1 MNAPQRLYLRT
12 PGLADAAQTFLASGV
27 LNPGPLWIVDT
38 AARRFGEDDPWNL
51 LALALVLQAQDR
63 GHVGLDLQHAPAAL
77 PIPEHILELERDE
90 GAELAPRPAWPEGLA
105 AWERRVL
112 GSGMVVGSDAR
123 PFVANPRPGGG
134 TLILSQR
141 MAREQERL
149 VQALVTLAEAPPQ
162 LEIPGQDLDG
172 AIARLFPKEP
182 QGQGALALR
191 AAAARCLTVITGGPG
206 TGKTWSIKRLLALL
220 LEREAEGRALR
231 VVLAAP
237 TGKAAVRMTEA
248 MGEDLDEL
256 LVAEPIKERLKAL
269 PAQTVHKLLRIR
281 PDSGATRYGKDEAL
295 PADLVVVDEAS
306 MLDLVLMRKLVE
318 AVAPGAR
325 LVLLGDRDQL
335 ASVEAG
341 TVLADIVGGHFEGRD
356 GPLQGRIVPFHV
368 NYRSKDAPTVA
379 AIGAAI
385 QSKQE
390 DQIHRAVALMTGTQR
405 IADDPKPDRV
415 RWLEPQPVDGRPEKA
430 LLEAL
435 ADPYFAEGE
444 DEGYAHML
452 AELLR
457 VGSRKALRDPVTQ
470 RALLDALDHYRVLA
484 VHRRG
489 PLGVS
494 GLLRSLGERVRAHVL
509 QGWQSRPTRDGSEPN
524 REKRDK
530 EQLPT
535 RGGLWLGQ
543 PVLVTQNAYDVDLR
557 NGDIGLVLPT
567 REHELAVV
575 FPVSRAGSRQ
585 VRAVPIPRLPAHMG
599 ALAMTVHKSQ
609 GSQFDHVALVLAGR
623 KSPIQTRELVY
634 TAVTRAKVRVSW
646 VGEEDELLEA
656 LRTPVGRVSG
666 LCGLL
671 R

>member
-12 PGLADAAQTFLASGV
+12 PGLADAAETFLASGV

-38 AARRFGEDDPWNL
+38 AARRFGEVDTKIL

-77 PIPEHILELERDE
+77 PVPEHLRDVD
-90 GAELAPRPAWPEGLA
+90 GDDPAESVSEPEWPSDLA
-105 AWERRVL
+105 AWEQRVL
-112 GSGMVVGSDAR
+112 ASGMVGPSAR
-123 PFVANPRPGGG
+123 PFVANPRAGGG
-134 TLILSQR
+134 TLVLSQR

-149 VQALVTLAEAPPQ
+149 AQALVGLAEAEPT
-162 LEIPGQDLDG
+162 LEIPGEALAD
-172 AIARLFPKEP
+172 AITRLFPKEP
-182 QGQGALALR
+182 EGQGAQALR
-191 AAAARCLTVITGGPG
+191 AASARCLTVITGGPG
-206 TGKTWSIKRLLALL
+206 TGKTWSIKRLLAVL
-220 LEREAEGRALR
+220 LEREADGRALR
-231 VVLAAP
+231 IVLAAP

-248 MGEDLDEL
+248 MGEDLAELPVADE
-256 LVAEPIKERLKAL
+256 IKERLKDL

-281 PDSGATRYGKDEAL
+281 PDSGATRYGKDEPL
-295 PADLVVVDEAS
+295 PADVVVVDEAS

-341 TVLADIVGGHFEGRD
+341 TVLADIVGGHFEGRE
-356 GPLQGRIVPFHV
+356 GPLKGRIVPFSV
-368 NYRSKDAPTVA
+368 NYRSKHAPTVA

-385 QSKQE
+385 QSKEPAQLG
-390 DQIHRAVALMTGTQR
+390 RAVALMTGRER
-405 IADDPKPDRV
+405 IDADPVPGRL
-415 RWLEPQPVDGRPEKA
+415 RWLEPHPVDGRPDK
-430 LLEAL
+430 
-435 ADPYFAEGE
+435 
-444 DEGYAHML
+444 
-452 AELLR
+452 
-457 VGSRKALRDPVTQ
+457 
-470 RALLDALDHYRVLA
+470 ALLDALAAPYLEDGGGYADMVAKRLVAGGRGALRDDQRELLDALDRYRVLA

-494 GLLRSLGERVRAHVL
+494 GLLRTIGDRVRAHVNL
-509 QGWQSRPTRDGSEPN
+509 AWQSRPTRDGSPAN
-524 REKRDK
+524 AEKRAKDL
-530 EQLPT
+530 LPT

-567 REHELAVV
+567 GEHELAVV
-575 FPVSRAGSRQ
+575 FPVSRAGSRE

-623 KSPIQTRELVY
+623 ASPIQTRELVY
-634 TAVTRAKVRVSW
+634 TAVTRAMSRVSW
-646 VGEEDELLEA
+646 VGAEDELLDA
-656 LRTPVGRVSG
+656 LERPVGRVSG
-666 LCGLL
+666 LGGEVWD
-671 R
+671 

>member
-27 LNPGPLWIVDT
+27 LSPGPLWIVDT
-38 AARRFGEDDPWNL
+38 AARRFGEDDPEIL

-63 GHVGLDLQHAPAAL
+63 GHVGLDLRHAPEAL
-77 PIPEHILELERDE
+77 PIPEHIPEQEQ
-90 GAELAPRPAWPEGLA
+90 GAEPTPSPAWPADLA
-105 AWERRVL
+105 AWELRVL
-112 GSGMVVGSDAR
+112 GSGMVGPRAR

-141 MAREQERL
+141 VAREQERL
-149 VQALVTLAEAPPQ
+149 VQALVALAEAPPQ
-162 LEIPGQDLDG
+162 LEIPEQDLDG

-220 LEREAEGRALR
+220 LERESEGRALR

-256 LVAEPIKERLKAL
+256 PIAEPIQERLEAL

-281 PDSGATRYGKDEAL
+281 PDSGATRYGKDEPL

-341 TVLADIVGGHFEGRD
+341 TVLADIVGGHFEGRE
-356 GPLQGRIVPFHV
+356 GPMKGRIVPFHT
-368 NYRSKDAPTVA
+368 NYRSKHAPTVA

-415 RWLEPQPVDGRPEKA
+415 RWLEPQPVDGRPEKS
-430 LLEAL
+430 LLDAL
-435 ADPYFAEGE
+435 AAPYLTEG
-444 DEGYAHML
+444 EGYAQQL
-452 AELLR
+452 ATLLR
-457 VGSRKALRDPVTQ
+457 VGGRKTLRDPGTQ
-470 RALLDALDHYRVLA
+470 RALLDALDRYRVLA

-494 GLLRSLGERVRAHVL
+494 GLLRTLGERVRDHVL
-509 QGWQSRPTRDGSEPN
+509 QGWQQRPSRDGSPPN
-524 REKRDK
+524 ADRRAK

-543 PVLVTQNAYDVDLR
+543 PVLVTVNAYDVDLR

-575 FPVSRAGSRQ
+575 FPVSRAGSRD

-609 GSQFDHVALVLAGR
+609 GSQFDHVAVVLAGR

-634 TAVTRAKVRVSW
+634 TAVTRAKARVSW
-646 VGEEDELLEA
+646 VGGQDELLDA
-656 LRTPVGRVSG
+656 LSTPVGRVSG
-666 LCGLL
+666 LGERLW
-671 R
+671 